1 MEDFDTDKY
10 CSKCKANLSAASNF
24 CSQCGWPKNRRMV
37 PYVADEEK
45 VANDIESNLSP
56 KELTGS
62 EFKNKIHRPTGV
74 RLLGIFYMIIGVL
87 VVAIAIL
94 FGLAVTLLVV
104 GSAMSSLGGI
114 GDMGDMPIPFE
125 MNGIDSMMSSLDRIS
140 GLPGME
146 SLPSASE
153 IEELTSSAGVTNMGE
168 VMSVLM
174 ETFVIVVLEFI
185 LGIIAFVIGRGL
197 LRGEKWARIMAIMS
211 SIISIPLAALYVGKI
226 DDLILLGS
234 FAFDGMI
241 IYYLLRPRV
250 REYFTQ
256 TSIKNY
262 IKNYKIKT

>member
-197 LRGEKWARIMAIMS
+197 LRGEKWARIMAIVS

-256 TSIKNY
+256 TSIKNS
-262 IKNYKIKT
+262 IKNSKIKT

>member
-1 MEDFDTDKY
+1 
-10 CSKCKANLSAASNF
+10 
-24 CSQCGWPKNRRMV
+24 MV

-168 VMSVLM
+168 VMSVLV

-197 LRGEKWARIMAIMS
+197 LRGEKWARIMAIVS

-256 TSIKNY
+256 TSIKNS
-262 IKNYKIKT
+262 IKNSKIKT